1 MYSKIWS
8 VENQSAIQHIH
19 PRIDRVCLGLA
30 NPKFEPLHFEGTGP
44 ERKAGPAPPLRT
56 LNGRGVRSERCL
68 KCLAVCHEN
77 W

>member
-30 NPKFEPLHFEGTGP
+30 NPKFEPLHCRRNWPRKEGGP
-44 ERKAGPAPPLRT
+44 RASLENLKWEG
-56 LNGRGVRSERCL
+56 GSEVRD
-68 KCLAVCHEN
+68 V
-77 W
+77 